1 MFIRT
6 VVYLLVAV
14 LLITLLRYLIGAIAR
29 GFGQLAGFRDHPARP
44 GPRAGGEL
52 KRDPVCGTYVAAA
65 TSVKKTVR
73 GEVLHF
79 CSPECRDKYRG

>member
-6 VVYLLVAV
+6 VLYLLLAV
-14 LLITLLRYLIGAIAR
+14 LLITLIRYVIGAIAR
-29 GFGQLAGFRDHPARP
+29 SFGQLAGLRDHPAHD

-52 KRDPVCGTYVAAA
+52 KRDPVCGAYVAAGA
-65 TSVKKTVR
+65 SVKKTVR

>member
-6 VVYLLVAV
+6 VVYLLLAV
-14 LLITLLRYLIGAIAR
+14 LLITLIRYVIGAIAR
-29 GFGQLAGFRDHPARP
+29 SFGQLAGLRDHPAHG
-44 GPRAGGEL
+44 GPQAGGEL
-52 KRDPVCGTYVAAA
+52 KRDPVCGAYVAAA
-65 TSVKKTVR
+65 ASVKKTVG